1 MLAYRISKS
10 ICKFVR
16 FTQNRSLRLENYQ
29 YKPRQNEQKVY
40 RDNNFI
46 QRNAKFGV
54 RSKKRANFLRVRKPR
69 NIIFHASAVVY
80 LRKLCSFALKILK
93 VIWINAK
100 LSVEQYFKDISAL
113 KNCIYRA
120 MELSKCRKASALEV
134 SKFGFHFLAV
144 IRIALENRRVVHSKA
159 LFVPFKSVMSI
170 FFGSEYSFTYL
181 LVILS
186 SIRSI
191 STEKGASEI
200 ISVYGP
206 QLPSTVHNFR
216 TQLRGG
222 GGTRYIKKVGM
233 LVENFEIDP

>member
-1 MLAYRISKS
+1 
-10 ICKFVR
+10 
-16 FTQNRSLRLENYQ
+16 
-29 YKPRQNEQKVY
+29 
-40 RDNNFI
+40 
-46 QRNAKFGV
+46 
-54 RSKKRANFLRVRKPR
+54 
-69 NIIFHASAVVY
+69 
-80 LRKLCSFALKILK
+80 
-93 VIWINAK
+93 
-100 LSVEQYFKDISAL
+100 
-113 KNCIYRA
+113 
-120 MELSKCRKASALEV
+120 MELSKCRKASLEV

-144 IRIALENRRVVHSKA
+144 IRIALENRRVVILKA

-216 TQLRGG
+216 PQLP